1 MADFVGMLSSLF
13 FRGIHENSELQG
25 ALARII
31 LLSFF
36 RPFFLSCLLGPSPSL
51 FFVARNAVAP
61 NAELPE
67 RVISLKSV
75 KKLKMI
81 SQDMQMLFHN
91 Y

>member
-61 NAELPE
+61 TE
-67 RVISLKSV
+67 RRATGASNLLKISEETEDDKSRYADV
-75 KKLKMI
+75 VP
-81 SQDMQMLFHN
+81 
-91 Y
+91 